1 MVDAAHEKEKIA
13 KDTIKTLQQEIN
25 RLTVLVEQEVVVSKA
40 EVQRWVCDVNMVIV
54 SQYLKIQ
61 IYMLWDVV
69 RFKRCYLV
77 FYL

>member
-40 EVQRWVCDVNMVIV
+40 EVQR
-54 SQYLKIQ
+54 
-61 IYMLWDVV
+61 
-69 RFKRCYLV
+69 
-77 FYL
+77 